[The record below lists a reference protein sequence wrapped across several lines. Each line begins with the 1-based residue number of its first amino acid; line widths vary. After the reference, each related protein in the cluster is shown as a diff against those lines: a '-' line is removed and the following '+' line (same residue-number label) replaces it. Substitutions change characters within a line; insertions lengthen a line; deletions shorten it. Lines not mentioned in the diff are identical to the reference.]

1 MNDFVLVFKNLFRRK
16 LRAALMI
23 FSIFIAFAI
32 FGVLA
37 SFERAF
43 NAGQD
48 LAAADRLVTVN
59 KINFTQP
66 LPYAYYGRI
75 AAMDGV
81 KRVTFANWFGG
92 YFQDPKNFLITFAVE
107 PRSYMDVMAEEFDIP
122 AEQQRAFVRTR
133 TGALIGETAANKY
146 GWKVGDR
153 VPIASSIFSQLN
165 GARSWEF
172 DVVGI
177 IKPKKPLVDTNF
189 VLFQYEYF
197 NETRSF
203 GKDQIGW
210 LVLQTTS
217 PAINDKVIKTIDET
231 FANSP
236 FETATDTEKA
246 FNKAFMAQLGNIA
259 LIVTLV
265 VGAAF
270 VTILMIVGNTMMMAI
285 RERAREIAVLKALG
299 FSGARVLR
307 LVLGETLLLALIGG
321 LAGLGAAALVTGAM
335 RESLSNFVPGLTMG
349 PQIVVL
355 ALVLMLALGLAT
367 GLMPAL
373 NALRLRI
380 AVGLGRG

>member
-16 LRAALMI
+16 LRAGLMI
-23 FSIFIAFAI
+23 FSIFVAFAI

-66 LPYAYYGRI
+66 MPYSYYGRI
-75 AAMDGV
+75 AGMEGV
-81 KRVTFANWFGG
+81 KRITHANWFGG
-92 YFQDPKNFLITFAVE
+92 YYQDPKNMIFTFAVE
-107 PRSYMDVMAEEFDIP
+107 PRSYMDVMAEELEIAPD
-122 AEQQRAFVRTR
+122 AQQAFVRTR
-133 TGALIGETAANKY
+133 TGALVGETVANKY

-165 GARSWEF
+165 GARSWDF

-177 IKPKKPLVDTNF
+177 VKPKKPMIDTNF

-210 LVLQTTS
+210 LMLQTTS
-217 PAINDKVIKTIDET
+217 PAINDKVIKTVDET
-231 FANSP
+231 FANSS

-270 VTILMIVGNTMMMAI
+270 VTILMIVGNTMMMAV

-299 FSGARVLR
+299 FPGPRVLS
-307 LVLGETLLLALIGG
+307 LVLGETMLLALIGG
-321 LAGLGAAALVTGAM
+321 LAGIGAATLVTSAM
-335 RESLSNFVPGLTMG
+335 RQSLSNFVPGLAMS
-349 PQIVVL
+349 PQIV
-355 ALVLMLALGLAT
+355 ATAIALMLALGLAT

-373 NALRLRI
+373 NALRLKI

>member
-1 MNDFVLVFKNLFRRK
+1 MNDFILVFKNLFRRK

-210 LVLQTTS
+210 LVLQTSS
-217 PAINDKVIKTIDET
+217 PAVNDKVIKSIDET

-299 FSGARVLR
+299 FSGGRVLR
-307 LVLGETLLLALIGG
+307 LVLGETLLLALFGG
-321 LAGLGAAALVTGAM
+321 LAGLGAAALVTMAM

-349 PQIVVL
+349 PQIIVL
-355 ALVLMLALGLAT
+355 ALVLMVALGLAT

>member
-1 MNDFVLVFKNLFRRK
+1 MNDFVLIFKNLFRRK
-16 LRAALMI
+16 LRAGLMI

-43 NAGQD
+43 NAGQE

-66 LPYAYYGRI
+66 LPYSYYGRI
-75 AAMDGV
+75 SGMEGV

-92 YFQDPKNFLITFAVE
+92 YYQDPKQFLITFAVE
-107 PRSYMDVMAEEFDIP
+107 PRSYMDVMAEEFDIAP
-122 AEQQRAFVRTR
+122 DAQAAFVRTR
-133 TGALIGETAANKY
+133 TAALVGETVAKKY
-146 GWKVGDR
+146 GWKAGDR
-153 VPIASSIFSQLN
+153 VPLSSSIFSQKN
-165 GARSWEF
+165 GARSWDF

-177 IKPKKPLVDTNF
+177 IKPKKPLIDTNF

-203 GKDQIGW
+203 GKDTIGW
-210 LVLQTTS
+210 LLLQTTS

-285 RERAREIAVLKALG
+285 RERSREIAVLKALG
-299 FSGARVLR
+299 FPGGRVLR

-321 LAGLGAAALVTGAM
+321 LAGLGAAALVTAAM
-335 RESLSNFVPGLTMG
+335 RESLANFVPGLAIDAQVAAMA
-349 PQIVVL
+349 L
-355 ALVLMLALGLAT
+355 ALMVALGLAT
-367 GLMPAL
+367 GLMPAV
-373 NALRLRI
+373 NALRLKV
-380 AVGLGRG
+380 AAGLGRG

>member
-16 LRAALMI
+16 LRAGLMI

-43 NAGQD
+43 NAGQE

-66 LPYAYYGRI
+66 LPFSYAGRI
-75 AAMDGV
+75 AGMEGV
-81 KRVTFANWFGG
+81 RRVTFANWFGG
-92 YFQDPKNFLITFAVE
+92 YFQDPKNFLLTFAVE
-107 PRSYMDVMAEEFDIP
+107 PRSYMDVMEEEFDISRE
-122 AEQQRAFVRTR
+122 AQQAFVRTR
-133 TGALIGETAANKY
+133 TSALIGETVANKY

-153 VPIASSIFSQLN
+153 VPIASSIFSQLS

-177 IKPKKPLVDTNF
+177 IKPRKPMIDTNF

-203 GKDQIGW
+203 GKDTIGW
-210 LVLQTTS
+210 LLLQTTS
-217 PAINDKVIKTIDET
+217 PAVNDKVIKTIDET

-270 VTILMIVGNTMMMAI
+270 VTILMIVGNTMMMAV

-299 FSGARVLR
+299 FPGSRVLR
-307 LVLGETLLLALIGG
+307 LVLEETVLLALFGG
-321 LAGLGAAALVTGAM
+321 IAGTVAAAVVTAAM
-335 RESLSNFVPGLTMG
+335 RDSLANFVPGLAMS
-349 PQIVVL
+349 PQIVAL
-355 ALVLMLALGLAT
+355 AVALMLALGLAT
-367 GLMPAL
+367 GLLPAL
-373 NALRLRI
+373 NALRLKI

>member
-1 MNDFVLVFKNLFRRK
+1 
-16 LRAALMI
+16 
-23 FSIFIAFAI
+23 
-32 FGVLA
+32 
-37 SFERAF
+37 
-43 NAGQD
+43 
-48 LAAADRLVTVN
+48 
-59 KINFTQP
+59 
-66 LPYAYYGRI
+66 
-75 AAMDGV
+75 MDGV

-107 PRSYMDVMAEEFDIP
+107 PRSYMDVMAEQFDIP
-122 AEQQRAFVRTR
+122 ADQQRAFERTR
-133 TGALIGETAANKY
+133 TGALVGETVANKY

-165 GARSWEF
+165 GARSWDF

-177 IKPKKPLVDTNF
+177 IKPKKAMVDTNL

-210 LVLQTTS
+210 LVLQTNS
-217 PAINDKVIKTIDET
+217 PAINDKVIKAIDET

-236 FETATDTEKA
+236 AETATDTEKA

-299 FSGARVLR
+299 FPGTRVLR
-307 LVLGETLLLALIGG
+307 LVLGETLLLAMIGG
-321 LAGLGAAALVTGAM
+321 LAGLGAAALVTTSM
-335 RESLSNFVPGLTMG
+335 RDSLANFVPGLTLG
-349 PQIVVL
+349 PQIVAL
-355 ALVLMLALGLAT
+355 ALALMLALGLAT

-373 NALRLRI
+373 NALRLKI

>member
-1 MNDFVLVFKNLFRRK
+1 MNDFVFVFKNLFRRK
-16 LRAALMI
+16 LRAGLMI

-43 NAGQD
+43 NAGQE

-66 LPYAYYGRI
+66 LPYSYYGRI
-75 AAMDGV
+75 SGMEGV

-92 YFQDPKNFLITFAVE
+92 YFQDPKQFLITFAVE
-107 PRSYMDVMAEEFDIP
+107 PRSYMDVMAEEFDIAP
-122 AEQQRAFVRTR
+122 DAQAAFVRTR
-133 TGALIGETAANKY
+133 TSALVGETVANKY

-153 VPIASSIFSQLN
+153 VPLSSSIFSQKN
-165 GARSWEF
+165 GARSWDF

-177 IKPKKPLVDTNF
+177 IKPKKPLIDTNF

-203 GKDQIGW
+203 GKDTIGW
-210 LVLQTTS
+210 LLLQTTS

-285 RERAREIAVLKALG
+285 RERSREIAVLKALG
-299 FSGARVLR
+299 FPGSRVLR

-321 LAGLGAAALVTGAM
+321 LAGLGAAALVTAAM
-335 RESLSNFVPGLTMG
+335 RESLANFVPGLAIDAQVAAMA
-349 PQIVVL
+349 L
-355 ALVLMLALGLAT
+355 ALMVALGLAT
-367 GLMPAL
+367 GLMPAV
-373 NALRLRI
+373 NALRLKV
-380 AVGLGRG
+380 AAGLGRG